1 MKNLQRN
8 PVDYYDTFIDLMD
21 GFLKKHPKDPAIT
34 EYGRFGDQKDYTYED
49 MATDAL
55 DIAEALR
62 FEGYEDTRFAIL
74 SENSY
79 QWLISYFGIAAGKNV
94 AVCID
99 TEQSDEVILDML
111 AYVEPR
117 AVFCSEQFFE
127 LAKEFVAK
135 RDVKIVLMN
144 AEVEGYLTLDQ
155 IVGHGREKRL
165 SGKGVLRTL
174 SVQPEDDAVIAYT
187 SGTSS
192 EPKAV
197 VLSQRGVL
205 WNAADGMSHL
215 KTEQRC
221 FIALPFYHTYSMGC
235 MLISMLHGAHITING
250 NMKTLFRDLTTCRP
264 EAMAAVPLMIEA
276 LYNQLWIT
284 AEKNGKKEAMRK
296 LIDRN
301 LKLKKIGI
309 KIGLDHLVKAK
320 EAIIGPLHYVTSGG
334 AHISKQIC
342 EELDLF
348 GIRIIQGYGVTEC
361 APIVA
366 LNGNHFCRF
375 ESVGQLIPH
384 VEVKIVEEEIW
395 VKGPC
400 VMKGYFKNEAL
411 TKEAMEDG
419 WFKTGDLGYFDSQ
432 NYLHLTGRKKEL
444 IVFKNG
450 KKILPQVIEEKIYK
464 IPLVKEVVLYG
475 TAIGDD
481 RDEVK
486 LAASI
491 YPDPALTAHMESFE
505 ILERINMEIDK
516 LNQGMPFY
524 QKIQLV
530 TLRKTPF
537 EKTSQGKIKRNS

>member
-8 PVDYYDTFIDLMD
+8 PVDYYDTFLEMLD
-21 GFLKKHPKDPAIT
+21 GYMAKHPKDLAIT
-34 EYGRFGDQKDYTYED
+34 EYGRFGDQMDYTYEQ
-49 MATDAL
+49 MVTDSL
-55 DIAEALR
+55 DVAEALR
-62 FEGYEDTRFAIL
+62 FDGHEDKRIAIL

-79 QWLISYFGIAAGKNV
+79 QWLIAYFGIAASKNV

-99 TEQSDEVILDML
+99 TEQSDEMILSML
-111 AYVEPR
+111 SYVEP
-117 AVFCSEQFFE
+117 AMVICSETFIDIIE
-127 LAKEFVAK
+127 EFTKKNNIKV
-135 RDVKIVLMN
+135 ILTN
-144 AEVEGYLTLDQ
+144 AEIDDYTTMDQ
-155 IVGHGREKRL
+155 VVAYGREKRL
-165 SGKGVLRTL
+165 SGKGVLRT
-174 SVQPEDDAVIAYT
+174 VNIKPEDDAVIAYT

-215 KTEQRC
+215 KTAQRC
-221 FIALPFYHTYSMGC
+221 FIALPFYHTYSMGT

-276 LYNQLWIT
+276 MYNQLWIT

-301 LKLKKIGI
+301 LKLKKIGL

-366 LNGNHFCRF
+366 LNGNHFCKF
-375 ESVGQLIPH
+375 ESVGQVIPH
-384 VEVKIVEEEIW
+384 AEVKIVDEEIW

-400 VMKGYFKNEAL
+400 VMKGYYKNPAL
-411 TKEAMEDG
+411 TDQVMEDD

-432 NYLHLTGRKKEL
+432 GFLYLSGRKKEL

-491 YPDPALTAHMESFE
+491 FPDPAATAHMESFE
-505 ILERINMEIDK
+505 ILEHINREIEK

>member
-1 MKNLQRN
+1 MRNLQRN
-8 PVDYYDTFIDLMD
+8 QVDYYDTFLAMMD
-21 GFLKKHPKDPAIT
+21 GFMAKHPKDLAIT
-34 EYGRFGDQKDYTYED
+34 EYSRFGDQSDYTYED
-49 MATDAL
+49 MVTDSL

-62 FEGYEDTRFAIL
+62 FDGYEDKRIAIV

-79 QWLISYFGIAAGKNV
+79 QWLIAYFGITSSKNV

-99 TEQSDEVILDML
+99 TEQSDESILTML
-111 AYVEPR
+111 AYIEPS
-117 AVFCSEQFFE
+117 AIVCSEQFIDIIADF
-127 LAKEFVAK
+127 AKK
-135 RDVKIVLMN
+135 NNVKVVLSN
-144 AEVEGYLTLDQ
+144 TEIDGYISLKQ
-155 IVGHGREKRL
+155 VIEYGKEKRL
-165 SGKGVLRTL
+165 SGKGVLRTANL
-174 SVQPEDDAVIAYT
+174 KAEDDAVIAYT

-197 VLSQRGVL
+197 VLSQRGVI

-215 KTEQRC
+215 KTAQRC

-276 LYNQLWIT
+276 MYNQLWIT

-301 LKLKKIGI
+301 LKLKKIGL

-320 EAIIGPLHYVTSGG
+320 EAVIGPLHYVTSGG

-366 LNGNHFCRF
+366 LNGNNFCKF
-375 ESVGQLIPH
+375 ESVGQVIPH
-384 VEVKIVEEEIW
+384 AEVKIVDEEIW

-400 VMKGYFKNEAL
+400 VMKGYFKNEKL
-411 TKEAMEDG
+411 TQEAMEDG
-419 WFKTGDLGYFDSQ
+419 WFKTGDLGHFDSQ
-432 NYLHLTGRKKEL
+432 GFLHLSGRKKEL

-450 KKILPQVIEEKIYK
+450 KKILPSVIEEKIYK

-491 YPDPALTAHMESFE
+491 YPDPELTAHMESFE